1 MIAGTCYVCGK
12 PAFRTCLL
20 CGKASCREHLDEKG
34 FACRSCAPGA
44 KKNRASKGPGD
55 PGGVM
60 G

>member
-1 MIAGTCYVCGK
+1 MAGTCQVCGK

-20 CGKASCREHLDEKG
+20 CGKPTCKDHLDDKG
-34 FACRSCAPGA
+34 FACINCNPG
-44 KKNRASKGPGD
+44 KKGPNRSEGPGK